1 VARRPRAEAPARP
14 VAVKFSPAERG
25 QLHTAAL
32 RNRQT
37 VSAFLR
43 DAAAEAAAECLDVAE
58 RAPRRRAPPS

>member
-1 VARRPRAEAPARP
+1 MARHPRAEAPGRP
-14 VAVKFSPAERG
+14 VAVKFSPAERW

-43 DAAAEAAAECLDVAE
+43 DAAAEAAADCLERAE
-58 RAPRRRAPPS
+58 RAPRRRHPTP